1 MVRTIREIGGF
12 PEWVT
17 DDLLEKIESH
27 PLLSKAFRDPSLSQV
42 LAEFQRNPEAMLKAA
57 QGNQEMMQFLQEFS
71 LLMGGHFAALS
82 GKNAQGSKTAPE
94 GKLITEACTS
104 SNCVRVACILN
115 SIRCC

>member
-1 MVRTIREIGGF
+1 M
-12 PEWVT
+12 T

-71 LLMGGHFAALS
+71 SLMGGHFAALS
-82 GKNAQGSKTAPE
+82 AGKKGQDNKKAPE
-94 GKLITEACTS
+94 GKLITETCVS
-104 SNCVRVACILN
+104 SNCVHECVVHTLGMH
-115 SIRCC
+115 